1 MARVQSIEA
10 AQSDGGGPPGFR
22 GTAQGNHQRIDATLA
37 RRILPWQVWTTPSAP
52 MADRLDLQL
61 ISAALRRLGWV
72 RFWAQL
78 VLAVVVVGVLLF
90 NNIGGRFAA
99 NSSRA
104 LGLGPGISLTTLAF
118 LLLLWCLWQSWLIVR
133 CGRAL
138 NSPVRPSKGDT
149 ARLIKRGLLADL
161 VGVTLAVVG
170 YQSMAGSL
178 FVQAS
183 QQVPGFF
190 GAQIQQTPGAAGRVI
205 GLPITSIEMLSV
217 LGNTQVLFAHLIGLW
232 ISLWLLQRI
241 HRPAAG

>member
-1 MARVQSIEA
+1 MAGLGDIA
-10 AQSDGGGPPGFR
+10 P
-22 GTAQGNHQRIDATLA
+22 ATP
-37 RRILPWQVWTTPSAP
+37 RP

-78 VLAVVVVGVLLF
+78 VLAVV
-90 NNIGGRFAA
+90 AA
-99 NSSRA
+99 NSARA

-138 NSPVRPSKGDT
+138 NSPVRPSKGET

-161 VGVTLAVVG
+161 AGITLAVIG
-170 YQSMAGSL
+170 YQAMAGSL

-190 GAQIQQTPGAAGRVI
+190 GAQIQQAPGVAGRVI

-217 LGNTQVLFAHLIGLW
+217 LGNTQVLFAHLIGIW

-241 HRPAAG
+241 YRAS

>member
-1 MARVQSIEA
+1 
-10 AQSDGGGPPGFR
+10 
-22 GTAQGNHQRIDATLA
+22 
-37 RRILPWQVWTTPSAP
+37 

-61 ISAALRRLGWV
+61 ISAALRRMGWV
-72 RFWAQL
+72 RFWAQV
-78 VLAVVVVGVLLF
+78 VLGVVVVGVQLF
-90 NNIGGRFAA
+90 NNIGGRLAA

-104 LGLGPGISLTTLAF
+104 LGLGPGISLTTLSF

-138 NSPVRPSKGDT
+138 GSPVRPSKGET
-149 ARLIKRGLLADL
+149 GRLIKRGLLVDL

-170 YQSMAGSL
+170 YQALAGSL

-190 GAQIQQTPGAAGRVI
+190 GAQIQQVPGAAGRVV

-241 HRPAAG
+241 YRPGGS

>member
-1 MARVQSIEA
+1 
-10 AQSDGGGPPGFR
+10 
-22 GTAQGNHQRIDATLA
+22 
-37 RRILPWQVWTTPSAP
+37 
-52 MADRLDLQL
+52 
-61 ISAALRRLGWV
+61 V

-78 VLAVVVVGVLLF
+78 ALGIVVVGVLLF
-90 NNIGGRFAA
+90 NNIGGRLAA

-138 NSPVRPSKGDT
+138 NSPVRPSKGET

-161 VGVTLAVVG
+161 GGITLAVIG
-170 YQSMAGSL
+170 YQSLAGSL

-190 GAQIQQTPGAAGRVI
+190 GAQIQGAPGMGGRVI

-241 HRPAAG
+241 YRPSGS

>member
-1 MARVQSIEA
+1 
-10 AQSDGGGPPGFR
+10 
-22 GTAQGNHQRIDATLA
+22 
-37 RRILPWQVWTTPSAP
+37 

-78 VLAVVVVGVLLF
+78 VLGVVVVGVLLF
-90 NNIGGRFAA
+90 NNIGGRLAA
-99 NSSRA
+99 NSARA
-104 LGLGPGISLTTLAF
+104 LGLGPGISLTTLSF
-118 LLLLWCLWQSWLIVR
+118 LLLLWCLWQSWLVVR

-138 NSPVRPSKGDT
+138 SSPVRPSKGET

-161 VGVTLAVVG
+161 VGITLAVIG
-170 YQSMAGSL
+170 YQALAGSL

-190 GAQIQQTPGAAGRVI
+190 GAQIQQAPGAAGRVI

-241 HRPAAG
+241 YRPS